1 MAGKF
6 QMITD
11 LYQQAV
17 REVTKSPENWVSFLQ
32 SVSRNYRLPFDEQ
45 ILVHVQRPDA
55 TAVLQIESWNRRF
68 GRWVRKGS
76 KGIAVL
82 DKSAGQMA
90 LKYYFDISDTQEGRN
105 QSLVRPVPLWEVRGE
120 YREEVQETL
129 ANAFSAANRESL
141 ESTIM
146 QASRNIAEENMPDYL
161 EDMLAER
168 ENSMLEE
175 LDEMNVRLKVRTI
188 LENSVAWMI
197 LSRCG
202 CDVQAYLSEEDFADI
217 VDFDTPE
224 LINLLGTAASDLGEL
239 PLREIADTISK
250 QLRYEKK
257 RYRTFAFG
265 SGGGYSVAIG
275 ERKEG
280 NEDDRNRLQ
289 QPRGLSSS
297 QSDRV
302 RGTESRWEVRITP
315 QEVSER
321 EPLRKV
327 SKSADAGEIEPAPDT
342 ESERRHGE
350 DGDAHAA
357 DETGAE
363 RDGTTQGGESDGVG
377 RTDEQHPAGGRGNRT
392 GGTDLQLKDSEPLS
406 EDVIQKAKTVQ
417 NDYASGNGLDGK
429 KTEQETEKSAGDI
442 PPDFSVSLPSE
453 NEQLSLFDYGFDL
466 QKESTLPGI
475 SAPRQEEWQIRQK
488 SFALPQQIIDE
499 ALCLGGNKPGSV
511 GRICANYMHGS
522 TSEENIAFLKE
533 EFGEDGKGFVSSQ
546 GKVSVWYQDD
556 GIHLAKGDT
565 ARQAGNRMVVS
576 WEQADRRILELL
588 QMGRYAPQ
596 GVLDG
601 ALPAERQE
609 LAGTLWNIH
618 HDTSEGTDLL
628 EELFH
633 GGYPENTRE
642 IAEMMEDSERLEY
655 IIDSLE
661 QFALAYEEDSSLL
674 RFHFHKPDALL
685 ERLKVLRR
693 EPVAFQ
699 VEGEFSQPELFISQ
713 DEVDALF
720 TKRGSGIHHGK
731 YRIYGY
737 FLEEHSEAEQISFLK
752 GEYGTGGAS
761 WTGFEENHDAK
772 GIVFSRDVLGKPYDT
787 ITISWKQ
794 AAKRIKK
801 MMRESRYL
809 SEKEIAAIPSYE
821 KSELAG
827 QIYSFFY
834 NQPEE
839 VMRPYPIGAG
849 YYDAESA
856 ILPRLEQTEQIDR
869 ILEIMAQVLDNTAE
883 FDRHYDFMQR
893 AYHDLQAFRE
903 GEYTLFPNLPERDAR
918 ILASSRMGSVVEQ
931 PQEPAGENKGQK
943 GEPPQESL
951 DEIEVLGD
959 ILSAVNIEDIVLDYE
974 DGVLRARDGDN
985 EWRGE
990 KFYHF
995 LLGEAIVLDEDGIS
1009 SVLTREQ
1016 LENLYTLAERYGI
1029 MPDVPGL
1036 PAEEKKA
1043 GIPDEAER
1051 REGIPAEK
1059 ENALEFSAGDGDME
1073 VSQTGGGQSPSAPER
1088 GEDGENHADLT
1099 PAWER
1104 KLPKAGLVE
1113 LHPEIPPAERNQYH
1127 ITDDTLG
1134 HGTPKEK
1141 FRANIAAIQ
1150 LLRKCESE
1158 NRLAT
1163 PDEQEILA
1171 GYVGWGGLSDAFDET
1186 KTAWGTEYLE
1196 LKTVLTPE
1204 EYAAARESTLT
1215 AFYTPPVVI
1224 RAMYQALENMGLKS
1238 ANILEPSCGVGNF
1251 IGMKPESLSDC
1262 KIYGVEIDEISAR
1275 IAGQLYQHSRIAAS
1289 GYEDVAMPDSFFD
1302 VAVGNVPFGQFKV
1315 SDKRYDK
1322 HNFSGT
1328 GFLIHDYF
1336 FAKTLDKVRPGGII
1350 AFITSYGTMDKKNS
1364 AVRKYIAER
1373 ADLLGAIR
1381 LPNDT
1386 FQKNAGTKVT
1396 SDILFLQKRESL
1408 AVEEPDWIFLD
1419 EDENGVPMN
1428 RYFVKHTEM
1437 ILGEMVMESSR
1448 FGMDST
1454 CKPREGGSL
1463 ESQLA
1468 KAIQNIHAEITD
1480 YEAEEL
1486 VEEDDQSIPANPE
1499 AENFSYTLV
1508 EGKIYYRENSRMK
1521 LVELSMTGQNRVRGM
1536 IAIRDSVRKLIE
1548 YQTEDYPDSDIK
1560 KEQENLNGLYDA
1572 FQKKYGLLN
1581 SRGNSMVFSEDNSYP
1596 LLCSLEVLSEDGT
1609 LERKADMF
1617 YKRTVKPNVPVQR
1630 VDTPEEALAVTLAE
1644 RAEVDLGRM
1653 EELCGKSR
1661 EEMERELSGVIFR
1674 LPDDG
1679 ENPVFVTADEYLSG
1693 NVREKLKAA
1702 VASCKSSEVY
1712 RRNVEALEKV
1722 QPEDLSAAEIKVR
1735 LGTTWIPAD
1744 DFQDFM
1750 FDLLQT
1756 SAFNKRF
1763 IKVQYSE
1770 ITSQWS
1776 IEGKKRDRGN
1786 ARAESTYGTNRAN
1799 AYRIIEDL
1807 LNLRDTRVYDYIEDE
1822 EGRRKAVLNKK
1833 ETAAAQGKQEAIRQA
1848 FEDWIWKDPERRERL
1863 TGYYNEHF
1871 NAIRPR
1877 EYDGSH
1883 LTFPGMNPEIRLRT
1897 HQNNAIA
1904 RIIYGGNTLL
1914 AHVVGAGK
1922 TYTMVAAAMKMK
1934 QMGLCHKS
1942 MIVVPNHIIEQFAAE
1957 WLQLYPSANI
1967 LVATKKSFEKKNRRK
1982 FCARIATG
1990 EYDAVII
1997 GHSQFERIPMS
2008 LERQRMVLEQQ
2019 KREVLAGI
2027 DEMKKTEGG
2036 RFTVKQLEKTRK
2048 SLDLK
2053 LEKLNNT
2060 DRKDDVITFEQLGID
2075 RLFVDEADNY
2085 KNLFLF
2091 TKMRNVGGI
2100 SQTDAQKS
2108 SDMFMKCRYMD
2119 ELTGGKGIIFAT
2131 GTPVS
2136 NSMVELYTMQRYLQY
2151 GLLEKYQLIHF
2162 DCWASMFGETVT
2174 ALELA
2179 PEGTGYRLKTRF
2191 ARFHNI
2197 PEMMQMFKQVA
2208 DIQTEDMLNLPVPK
2222 ANYRVVKVEPSDIQK
2237 EMVEKLA
2244 ERAERIRNG
2253 MVDPRVDNMLKITN
2267 EGRKLALDQ
2276 RIINDL
2282 LPDEQESKVNACVG
2296 EVVTFWKQGKDKK
2309 LTQLIFSDL
2318 STPKNDGSFSVYDD
2332 LRKKLVDA
2340 GIPEEEIVFIHE
2352 ADTDAKKKA
2361 LFAKVRNGSVRVLI
2375 GSTFK
2380 MGAGTNVQDLI
2391 IASHD
2396 LDVPW
2401 RPRDLEQRRGR
2412 CIRQGNKNKEVDVI
2426 RYVTEGTFD
2435 AYMYQ
2440 TIEKKQY
2447 FISQVMTSKNPA
2459 RSMEDVDMAALSYAE
2474 IKALASGNP
2483 KIKEKMDLEVE
2494 VSKLQMLKQTFL
2506 SQKYELENKIKSG
2519 YPRRIKEMEQR
2530 IECYEQDIATE
2541 KKNTPALRDS
2551 FPVMQ
2556 IWDKTY
2562 TEKKDAGKALVEA
2575 CQCMKSPDE
2584 IQIGSYRGF
2593 SLGLSFDSFF
2603 KQYNLILG
2611 GSQRYTVALGTDILG
2626 NITRIDNA
2634 IAGLS
2639 DKLEQCRMKLESVR
2653 GQFENAKKE
2662 VKTTF
2667 SRFTKD
2673 EELREKSAR
2682 LEEINALL
2690 KGEETD
2696 FEDVEQDGEETEPV
2710 KKIQREMVR

>member
-6 QMITD
+6 QRITD
-11 LYQQAV
+11 LYQRAM
-17 REVTKSPENWVSFLQ
+17 REVTKSPENWVSFLR
-32 SVSRNYRLPFDEQ
+32 SASRNYCLPFDEQ

-55 TAVLQIESWNRRF
+55 AAVLQIEHWNRRF

-82 DKSAGQMA
+82 DQSAGQMA

-105 QSLVRPVPLWEVRGE
+105 QSLVRSVPLWEVRE
-120 YREEVQETL
+120 ESWEEVRETL
-129 ANAFSAANRESL
+129 ANAFSAGDGESL
-141 ESTIM
+141 ENTILRV
-146 QASRNIAEENMPDYL
+146 SRNIAEENMLDYL
-161 EDMLAER
+161 EDVLAER
-168 ENSMLEE
+168 ENSTLEE

-188 LENSVAWMI
+188 LENSVALM
-197 LSRCG
+197 LLTRCG
-202 CDVQAYLSEEDFADI
+202 CDVQAYLALKDFSDI

-224 LINLLGTAASDLGEL
+224 LINILGTAASDLGEL
-239 PLREIADTISK
+239 PLREIADTIGK

-265 SGGGYSVAIG
+265 GGGGYSVAIG

-280 NEDDRNRLQ
+280 NEDDRNRIQ
-289 QPRGLSSS
+289 RTRGLPSS
-297 QSDRV
+297 QSDRA
-302 RGTESRWEVRITP
+302 GGKESRWEVRITP
-315 QEVSER
+315 QEVSEG
-321 EPLRKV
+321 EPLRKI
-327 SKSADAGEIEPAPDT
+327 SESADAGETEPAPVAD
-342 ESERRHGE
+342 SARRHGE
-350 DGDAHAA
+350 DGDARLA
-357 DETGAE
+357 DETGTG
-363 RDGTTQGGESDGVG
+363 RDRRAQGGESDGVG
-377 RTDEQHPAGGRGNRT
+377 RQDELHPAGSGGNRFER
-392 GGTDLQLKDSEPLS
+392 TDLQLKDSESSS
-406 EDVIQKAKTVQ
+406 EDGTQEEKT
-417 NDYASGNGLDGK
+417 DTIMA
-429 KTEQETEKSAGDI
+429 EESAGDAGSGEGFAVEL
-442 PPDFSVSLPSE
+442 PTAEEQMELMAEAGDETSSAFSSFE
-453 NEQLSLFDYGFDL
+453 
-466 QKESTLPGI
+466 GI
-475 SAPRQEEWQIRQK
+475 SQE
-488 SFALPQQIIDE
+488 D
-499 ALCLGGNKPGSV
+499 
-511 GRICANYMHGS
+511 
-522 TSEENIAFLKE
+522 
-533 EFGEDGKGFVSSQ
+533 
-546 GKVSVWYQDD
+546 
-556 GIHLAKGDT
+556 
-565 ARQAGNRMVVS
+565 
-576 WEQADRRILELL
+576 
-588 QMGRYAPQ
+588 
-596 GVLDG
+596 
-601 ALPAERQE
+601 
-609 LAGTLWNIH
+609 
-618 HDTSEGTDLL
+618 
-628 EELFH
+628 
-633 GGYPENTRE
+633 
-642 IAEMMEDSERLEY
+642 
-655 IIDSLE
+655 IDS
-661 QFALAYEEDSSLL
+661 ALI
-674 RFHFHKPDALL
+674 RGNQ
-685 ERLKVLRR
+685 
-693 EPVAFQ
+693 VAN
-699 VEGEFSQPELFISQ
+699 
-713 DEVDALF
+713 
-720 TKRGSGIHHGK
+720 GK
-731 YRIYGY
+731 YRICRQFGKG
-737 FLEEHSEAEQISFLK
+737 EEKKSNVEFLK
-752 GEYGTGGAS
+752 KEYGTGGGTHTYPDG
-761 WTGFEENHDAK
+761 TGGHVSYSGK
-772 GIVFSRDVLGKPYDT
+772 GIAIEKKGSYTAQYLLL
-787 ITISWKQ
+787 SWSKVE
-794 AAKRIKK
+794 KRL
-801 MMRESRYL
+801 RELIQNNRYL
-809 SEKEIAAIPSYE
+809 NPYEKDHYADFLGRIAAPQYEIDTERKLARQRFILEKAELPPAEKRDTLALRLADFIRDLDGYE
-821 KSELAG
+821 KSLLENVGRDDLADVTADQMEQHLSDPATAQNLLDFLALVQGKTTDTYARSNAWRFSQELKGLHPVHYVYQEGDAVY
-827 QIYSFFY
+827 I
-834 NQPEE
+834 
-839 VMRPYPIGAG
+839 
-849 YYDAESA
+849 DAEQYE
-856 ILPRLEQTEQIDR
+856 ILTVSENTVSLRNVEFPLFGKDYNRDDFENKLKENPANDHLQTIMIESRETEIPAGKKPDSIAFSIEFSEHPAFYDRELNDRFTELSFALGNRLLGVLDEKQHYERQDRSKGIGWYKKTDFTIHAVIGGEEFNYEGRFDIGDGEGDLIAHIRNFYEYYLSQDCPFIPVWKQQGEDYYRKRMENLHLGQNVFLPFLEQHTRLTPEDER
-869 ILEIMAQVLDNTAE
+869 LLAEIMATETDWYRNTEEKA
-883 FDRHYDFMQR
+883 QP
-893 AYHDLQAFRE
+893 
-903 GEYTLFPNLPERDAR
+903 GETTAIGKQLT
-918 ILASSRMGSVVEQ
+918 IQVEQ
-931 PQEPAGENKGQK
+931 GALEQIPAGEKEGQ
-943 GEPPQESL
+943 GEESPQEAL
-951 DEIEVLGD
+951 DEIEELND
-959 ILSAVNIEDIVLDYE
+959 ILSAMKIEDISLDYE
-974 DGVLRARDGDN
+974 DGVLRARDEDGN
-985 EWRGE
+985 EWMGE
-990 KFYHF
+990 GFYHF
-995 LLGEAIVLDEDGIS
+995 LLEEAIALEEDGTS
-1009 SVLTREQ
+1009 KALTGGQ
-1016 LENLYTLAERYGI
+1016 LEDLCALAERYGI
-1029 MPDVPGL
+1029 MPDAPGL
-1036 PAEEKKA
+1036 PAEEEKKA
-1043 GIPDEAER
+1043 GMPVEKGNAS
-1051 REGIPAEK
+1051 GLPA
-1059 ENALEFSAGDGDME
+1059 
-1073 VSQTGGGQSPSAPER
+1073 GGGDVVESQ
-1088 GEDGENHADLT
+1088 ADLT

-1104 KLPKAGLVE
+1104 KPPKAGLRE
-1113 LHPEIPPAERNQYH
+1113 LHPEIPPSERNQYR
-1127 ITDDTLG
+1127 IVNDMLG
-1134 HGTPKEK
+1134 QGTPKEK

-1186 KTAWGTEYLE
+1186 KTAWSKEYLE
-1196 LKTVLTPE
+1196 LKRVLTEE

-1262 KIYGVEIDEISAR
+1262 KIYGVEIDGISAR
-1275 IAGQLYQHSRIAAS
+1275 IAGQLYQQSRIAAS

-1315 SDKRYDK
+1315 SDRKYDK
-1322 HNFSGT
+1322 H

-1350 AFITSYGTMDKKNS
+1350 AFITSYGTMDKKNG

-1386 FQKNAGTKVT
+1386 FEKNAGTKVT

-1408 AVEEPDWIFLD
+1408 SVEEPDWLFLD
-1419 EDENGVPMN
+1419 TNENGVPMN
-1428 RYFVKHTEM
+1428 RYFTTHPEM

-1454 CKPREGGSL
+1454 CKPREGVSL
-1463 ESQLA
+1463 ESQLME
-1468 KAIQNIHAEITD
+1468 AIRHIHAEIRD
-1480 YEAEEL
+1480 YETEEL
-1486 VEEDDQSIPANPE
+1486 VEEDDQTIPANPE
-1499 AENFSYTLV
+1499 VENFSYTLV
-1508 EGKIYYRENSRMK
+1508 EGRIYYRENSRMK
-1521 LVELSMTGQNRVRGM
+1521 PVELSITGQNRVRGM
-1536 IAIRDSVRKLIE
+1536 IAIRDSVRKLLA
-1548 YQTEDYPDSDIK
+1548 YQTEDYSDSDIK

-1596 LLCSLEVLSEDGT
+1596 LLCSLEVLREDGT

-1617 YKRTVKPNVPVQR
+1617 YKRTVNPNVPVNR

-1661 EEMERELSGVIFR
+1661 AEIEKELGGVIFR
-1674 LPDDG
+1674 LPDAG
-1679 ENPVFVTADEYLSG
+1679 EPPVFVTADEYLSG

-1722 QPEDLSAAEIKVR
+1722 QPEDLSATEIKVR

-1750 FDLLQT
+1750 YDLLQT
-1756 SAFNKRF
+1756 SEYNKRF
-1763 IKVQYSE
+1763 IKVHYSE

-1776 IEGKKRDRGN
+1776 VEGKKRDRGN

-1799 AYRIIEDL
+1799 AYRIIEDS

-1848 FEDWIWKDPERRERL
+1848 FEDWIWKDPERRGRL
-1863 TGYYNEHF
+1863 VRQYNDTF

-1883 LTFPGMNPEIRLRT
+1883 FTFPSMNPEIRLRT

-1942 MIVVPNHIIEQFAAE
+1942 MVVVPNHIIEQFAAE

-2008 LERQRMVLEQQ
+2008 LERQKMVLEQQ

-2027 DEMKKTEGG
+2027 DEMKKMEGG
-2036 RFTVKQLEKTRK
+2036 RFTVKQLEKTKK
-2048 SLDLK
+2048 SLNLK
-2053 LEKLNNT
+2053 LKKLNNT

-2197 PEMMQMFKQVA
+2197 PEMMKMFKEVA

-2222 ANYRVVKVEPSDIQK
+2222 ANYRVVKVKPSDIQK

-2296 EVVTFWKQGKDKK
+2296 EVVTFWKRGADKK

-2318 STPKNDGSFSVYDD
+2318 STPKNGDSFSVYDD
-2332 LRKKLVDA
+2332 LRKKLTEA
-2340 GIPEEEIVFIHE
+2340 GIPKEEIVFIHE
-2352 ADTDAKKKA
+2352 ADTDVKKKA

-2391 IASHD
+2391 IAAHD

-2412 CIRQGNKNKEVDVI
+2412 VVRQGNKNPEVDVI

-2440 TIEKKQY
+2440 TIEKKQH
-2447 FISQVMTSKNPA
+2447 FISQIMTSKNPA

-2483 KIKEKMDLEVE
+2483 QIKEKMDLEVE
-2494 VSKLQMLKQTFL
+2494 VSKLQILKQTFL

-2519 YPRRIKEMEQR
+2519 YPRRIKEMERR

-2541 KKNTPALRDS
+2541 KENTPTLKDS

-2562 TEKKDAGKALVEA
+2562 TEKKEAGKALVEA

-2593 SLGLSFDSFF
+2593 SLGLSFDSFS
-2603 KQYNLILG
+2603 KQYNLIFG

-2634 IAGLS
+2634 IAGLP

-2653 GQFENAKKE
+2653 GQFENAKE
-2662 VKTTF
+2662 EASTTF
-2667 SRFTKD
+2667 SRFSK
-2673 EELREKSAR
+2673 EGELREKSAR

-2690 KGEETD
+2690 EGEETA
-2696 FEDVEQDGEETEPV
+2696 FEDVEQDGEEPESV
-2710 KKIQREMVR
+2710 KKNQREMVR